1 MLYTVL
7 TELTGLLNEYL
18 NAFYDV
24 PEGMAELGSP
34 DISDEEPA
42 NKLLVSLLNI
52 ERETAMGIAGN
63 YQPVAGGS
71 TSAQQNPAWHLN
83 LYFVV
88 AAVFDKKRYAESL
101 KALSKALGF
110 LQQQSAFRLS
120 DGQRFTLEPV
130 TADTQELTNLW
141 SILGGKYYPSVICK
155 IRKLTIDGHEIQSTA
170 TQVGGIDTQT
180 R

>member
-7 TELTGLLNEYL
+7 TELTALLNEYL

-34 DISDEEPA
+34 DTSDEEPA
-42 NKLLVSLLNI
+42 NKLLVTLLNI

-63 YQPVAGGS
+63 YQPASGG
-71 TSAQQNPAWHLN
+71 TSAQKNPAWHLN
-83 LYFVV
+83 LYFTV

-110 LQQQSAFRLS
+110 LQQQSTLRLA
-120 DGQRFTLEPV
+120 DGQAFSLEPV
-130 TADTQELTNLW
+130 TANTQELTNLW

-155 IRKLTIDGHEIQSTA
+155 IRKLTIDGNEIKSTA
-170 TQVGGIDTQT
+170 RQVGGLDTHT
-180 R
+180 Y